1 MRFLELAVNGH
12 ADLIVSGDA
21 DLLALNPFREI
32 PIVTLAA
39 FVSWTPHDPRPA

>member
-1 MRFLELAVNGH
+1 LPFAAYRLDHRARV

-32 PIVTLAA
+32 PIVTSAA
-39 FVSWTPHDPRPA
+39 FVQGAAR